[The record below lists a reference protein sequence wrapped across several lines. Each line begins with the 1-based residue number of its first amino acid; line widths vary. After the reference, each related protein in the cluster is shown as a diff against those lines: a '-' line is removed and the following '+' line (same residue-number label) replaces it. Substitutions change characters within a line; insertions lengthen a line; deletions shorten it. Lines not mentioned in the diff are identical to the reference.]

1 MSVSNIEVTSTP
13 VLVEKPWG
21 CEEIYALVPGKFCGK
36 VLRVRAGHAL
46 SLHYHRV
53 KEEVIAVE
61 VGTARL
67 EIGDRIDQLDVVAM
81 VPGTTVHIPP
91 GRLHRISA
99 VDDVVLLEASTT
111 ELDDVVRVADLYGRE
126 QARPHAFVGDQPS
139 GRGGAFP
146 EQNGS
151 RQ

>member
-1 MSVSNIEVTSTP
+1 MSVSNIEVTSAP

-53 KEEVIAVE
+53 KEEVISVQA
-61 VGTARL
+61 GTARL
-67 EIGDRIDQLDVVAM
+67 EIGDHIDELDVVAM
-81 VPGTTVHIPP
+81 VPGNAVHIPP

-99 VDDVVLLEASTT
+99 VSDVVLLEASTT
-111 ELDDVVRVADLYGRE
+111 ELDDVIRVADRYGRE
-126 QARPHAFVGDQPS
+126 TGRPSQDRSQT
-139 GRGGAFP
+139 
-146 EQNGS
+146 
-151 RQ
+151 